1 MHTAI
6 STPLPLPTVPTK
18 LPARAVKVAA
28 VVAVH
33 VLALSWFGR
42 QAPAPLAVSQ
52 PRTLYASV
60 INEPAPAPV
69 AAPQPPAAPVTP
81 PPPPPTPVAKPLAK
95 PVAKAPTPR
104 PVAAAKPTPAP
115 TPTPAVAAVA
125 AAPAVAA
132 AAVPPPA
139 PPKTITH
146 GVEYLRAPE
155 PQYPDRD
162 REDGNEGTVVLRV
175 LVDESGKPGHI
186 DVLRSSGFGSLDE
199 AGRAAARA
207 ALFKPYREDG
217 RAMSVYVIVPLR
229 FQLDS

>member
-33 VLALSWFGR
+33 VLALSWFAR
-42 QAPAPLAVSQ
+42 QAPTPLAVSQ

-81 PPPPPTPVAKPLAK
+81 PPPPPTPVAKPLPK

-104 PVAAAKPTPAP
+104 HVAAAKPTPAP
-115 TPTPAVAAVA
+115 TPTPAVAAAA

-132 AAVPPPA
+132 APVPPPA

-199 AGRAAARA
+199 AGMAAARA
-207 ALFKPYREDG
+207 ALFKPYREEG

>member
-1 MHTAI
+1 MQAALTT
-6 STPLPLPTVPTK
+6 SMPLPMAPGK

-42 QAPAPLAVSQ
+42 QAPAPLAVTP
-52 PRTLYASV
+52 PRTIYASV
-60 INEPAPAPV
+60 INDPVPAPAPA
-69 AAPQPPAAPVTP
+69 AAPQPPATPLP
-81 PPPPPTPVAKPLAK
+81 PPPPVPMARPVPK
-95 PVAKAPTPR
+95 PVAKAPAPR
-104 PVAAAKPTPAP
+104 RVAAPVPVPAP
-115 TPTPAVAAVA
+115 AAASTA
-125 AAPAVAA
+125 AAPAAAPVVAA
-132 AAVPPPA
+132 TPTPPPA
-139 PPKTITH
+139 PKTITH

-175 LVDESGKPGHI
+175 LVDESGKPGRI

-217 RAMSVYVIVPLR
+217 RALPVYVIVPLR

>member
-1 MHTAI
+1 MHTAL
-6 STPLPLPTVPTK
+6 STPMPLPQVSTQAPS
-18 LPARAVKVAA
+18 RALKVAA

-33 VLALSWFGR
+33 VLALSWFAR
-42 QAPAPLAVSQ
+42 QAPTPLAASQ
-52 PRTLYASV
+52 PRTIYASV
-60 INEPAPAPV
+60 INEPVPAPA
-69 AAPQPPAAPVTP
+69 AAPQPPAAPTP
-81 PPPPPTPVAKPLAK
+81 PPPPPTPVARPVPK
-95 PVAKAPTPR
+95 PVAKA
-104 PVAAAKPTPAP
+104 TPAP
-115 TPTPAVAAVA
+115 RHVAVPVSTP
-125 AAPAVAA
+125 APAVAA
-132 AAVPPPA
+132 TPAPAAAPVVAAAPTPPPA

>member
-1 MHTAI
+1 MQAALSTAI
-6 STPLPLPTVPTK
+6 PMPSIAAKVPD
-18 LPARAVKVAA
+18 RAVKVAA

-33 VLALSWFGR
+33 VLALSWFAH
-42 QAPAPLAVSQ
+42 QASAPLVVSQ
-52 PRTLYASV
+52 PKTIYASV
-60 INEPAPAPV
+60 INEPVPAPA
-69 AAPQPPAAPVTP
+69 AAPQPPAAPT
-81 PPPPPTPVAKPLAK
+81 PPPPPTPVARPVAK
-95 PVAKAPTPR
+95 PVTKAPAPR
-104 PVAAAKPTPAP
+104 HVAAPVPAPAPAATPVATAAPAASPTVAA
-115 TPTPAVAAVA
+115 TPTP
-125 AAPAVAA
+125 
-132 AAVPPPA
+132 PP

-186 DVLRSSGFGSLDE
+186 DVLRSSGFSSLDE
-199 AGRAAARA
+199 AGRAAARG

-217 RAMSVYVIVPLR
+217 RALPVYVIVPLR